1 MNDLK
6 GWVKKIKLST
16 KESQLLNKKHIDDFK
31 ETHFSNTEKYILK
44 KKFFNRLLNNISN
57 KDYNLYFNK
66 SATYFIDALFKKY
79 CNDNTLIIC
88 SDSEHDNVNLIL
100 KKYKNVVKI
109 NKFDLSVLN
118 TVDFNKYSNVF
129 VYFIGTQIS
138 SGIVTP
144 QSLFLDLKDILN
156 KYKVNN
162 IFVLDAVQEFFILP
176 RDYHIF
182 DFIIGT
188 FHSLIIDFNLGFL
201 LSKYKVFEEVFYEK
215 LVDFIPSLDIFL
227 KRRYLLFELK
237 HILLQRYIVLL
248 KYRVFEFN
256 NFTSPNIFSIKIH
269 KKLFNKNDYDL
280 LNKYDIRIE
289 GLENDIQFI
298 RIRMQHY
305 IKNPM
310 NILKGLEYLNFIL
323 REKYGYEI

>member
-6 GWVKKIKLST
+6 GWVKNIKLST
-16 KESQLLNKKHIDDFK
+16 KESQLLNKTHIDDFK
-31 ETHFSNTEKYILK
+31 EIHFSNTEKYLLK
-44 KKFFNRLLNNISN
+44 KKFFDRLLNNISS

-66 SATYFIDALFKKY
+66 SATYFIEALFKKY
-79 CNDNTLIIC
+79 CNDDTLIIC
-88 SDSEHDNVNLIL
+88 SDSEHNNVNLIL
-100 KKYKNVVKI
+100 KKYKNVIKI

-118 TVDFNKYSNVF
+118 TLDFNKYSNVF

-138 SGIVTP
+138 SGIITP
-144 QSLFLDLKDILN
+144 QSFFLDLKSILN
-156 KYKVNN
+156 KHNLNN

-176 RDYHIF
+176 RDYFIF

-188 FHSLIIDFNLGFL
+188 FHSLLIDFNLGFL
-201 LSKYKVFEEVFYEK
+201 LSKHKVFKEVFYEK

-237 HILLQRYIVLL
+237 YILLQRYIILL
-248 KYRVFEFN
+248 KYNIFEFN

-269 KKLFNKNDYDL
+269 KKLFDKSDYNL

-298 RIRMQHY
+298 RIRTQHY
-305 IKNPM
+305 IKNPT
-310 NILKGLEYLNFIL
+310 NILKGLKCLNFIL
-323 REKYGYEI
+323 CEKYGYEI